1 MVTIWNDDPLAR
13 AGEND
18 RARFVIGNNGIDR
31 TLKALAA
38 TAVSAISSATQ
49 GENNGS
55 CRAAGK
61 ARSETG

>member
-1 MVTIWNDDPLAR
+1 MTIWNDDPLAR

-18 RARFVIGNNGIDR
+18 RARFVIGNNGIGR
-31 TLKALAA
+31 TLKALSGV
-38 TAVSAISSATQ
+38 TAVSAISVTTQ